1 MIYES
6 NSINYADLFFGNC
19 VIWVNLQVLRHNDYC
34 YGVKLSS
41 SPEQCYNWQG
51 KLDMKTSPHR
61 HDQCICICVFVFVF
75 LYFCICIWRLTHS
88 RIDASPHE
96 LVWSNLVLACY
107 QTVHCA
113 LLQWKYSF
121 LANLYLFVFS
131 CILLAILYIFYYFAS
146 VTVLPC
152 SDNQV

>member
-51 KLDMKTSPHR
+51 KLDMKISPYR
-61 HDQCICICVFVFVF
+61 HDQCICICVSVFVFVLVY
-75 LYFCICIWRLTHS
+75 LYLCICIWRLTHS

-107 QTVHCA
+107 QSVHCA
-113 LLQWKYSF
+113 LLQKKYSF
-121 LANLYLFVFS
+121 LAILCIYVFLY
-131 CILLAILYIFYYFAS
+131 LLAIFCFFPS
-146 VTVLPC
+146 VTVFLP
-152 SDNQV
+152 QI